1 MATAW
6 LWAVYYLISYQIYN
20 TYLFVFSVVQLTIEI
35 KAIKKENPIRK
46 LVLEFI
52 LG

>member
-1 MATAW
+1 MAVGSV
-6 LWAVYYLISYQIYN
+6 LFDIISD
-20 TYLFVFSVVQLTIEI
+20 TYPFVFPVVQLTIEI